1 MNLSLLSTLLLLA
14 QPTFG
19 RDFSSGDLAGYGSSN
34 HRLRLLRK
42 RKHKTKKSVKAEEKS
57 IAADVESSMMA
68 EIEEF
73 ARADG
78 GDQGQTEIYDDSFFV
93 RADVTSAGD
102 SSGKGKGM
110 GKGSSS
116 VDDLSQ
122 CPSGKGKG
130 SSFGKGSSSGK
141 GKGKGSS
148 NVIYTLLGRRTDRPP
163 LSVIF
168 STNRSQLVHHLPH
181 LHRPSDSN
189 PPSVRTYSF
198 P

>member
-130 SSFGKGSSSGK
+130 SSDDCNCIKCCLNELDPTDFPSASPSISLQPTGK
-141 GKGKGSS
+141 GKGKGKKNSFGKGKSKGSS
-148 NVIYTLLGRRTDRPP
+148 CAELE
-163 LSVIF
+163 LS
-168 STNRSQLVHHLPH
+168 
-181 LHRPSDSN
+181 
-189 PPSVRTYSF
+189 
-198 P
+198 